1 MEFTKVDNVTFRLE
15 AKEAN
20 DVWKFIVCT
29 NKGKLLKKNL
39 EPMKKVE
46 EFIEKI
52 VNVEDD
58 DWVLASYK
66 DMVALKNPMDRTT
79 TIYTKLYFNARTN
92 GAFDGCKTINL

>member
-1 MEFTKVDNVTFRLE
+1 MEFTKVDNVTFCLE

-20 DVWKFIVCT
+20 DVWKFIIYT
-29 NKGKLLKKNL
+29 NRGKLLKKNL
-39 EPMKKVE
+39 EPIKKVE

-79 TIYTKLYFNARTN
+79 TICTKLYFNVRTD

>member
-1 MEFTKVDNVTFRLE
+1 MILLRFGANLE
-15 AKEAN
+15 TKEAN
-20 DVWKFIVCT
+20 DVWKFIIYT
-29 NKGKLLKKNL
+29 NKGKLLKKNF
-39 EPMKKVE
+39 EPMKKVV

-52 VNVEDD
+52 VNLESN

>member
-1 MEFTKVDNVTFRLE
+1 MEVVRCLE

-20 DVWKFIVCT
+20 DVWKFIIYT

-46 EFIEKI
+46 EFMGKI
-52 VNVEDD
+52 VNVKDD
-58 DWVLASYK
+58 DWVLAYYK

-79 TIYTKLYFNARTN
+79 TIYPKIYFNVRSD
-92 GAFDGCKTINL
+92 GAFNGCKIKQIF